1 MIFEKKKMMYN
12 FETELN
18 MFAWWKRRHSK
29 GCILKPWSIAANQN
43 KLSPDMDQDMV
54 MKTSKVTMSV
64 LIIMKEKGSV
74 HFDLERWLGELD
86 LKDR

>member
-1 MIFEKKKMMYN
+1 M
-12 FETELN
+12 
-18 MFAWWKRRHSK
+18 
-29 GCILKPWSIAANQN
+29 AANQN

-54 MKTSKVTMSV
+54 MRTSKVTMSV
-64 LIIMKEKGSV
+64 LIIIKEKGSV